1 MRCTFPCASRFSR
14 TVVVT
19 PFTVVVDT
27 LSLVHPPPEELPR
40 PELVMEYE
48 RVPEPEPVPSADG
61 SASMLLPIPPNRP
74 PNAPKGSCRP
84 PKPLKGSARPLGP
97 RSRSCGTPKKASK
110 SSKGSVKVKPRVRR
124 LKKGSLAKGSGKK
137 EPPRGPKGPSR
148 VPKGLPP
155 KKPAPEKKG
164 SSKGSRVPR
173 REREEDE
180 GPLGSAVGGG
190 KTPNWS

>member
-1 MRCTFPCASRFSR
+1 
-14 TVVVT
+14 
-19 PFTVVVDT
+19 
-27 LSLVHPPPEELPR
+27 
-40 PELVMEYE
+40 MEYE
-48 RVPEPEPVPSADG
+48 RAPEPEPVPNADG

-84 PKPLKGSARPLGP
+84 PKPLKGSTRPGP
-97 RSRSCGTPKKASK
+97 RSHSCGTPKKASK